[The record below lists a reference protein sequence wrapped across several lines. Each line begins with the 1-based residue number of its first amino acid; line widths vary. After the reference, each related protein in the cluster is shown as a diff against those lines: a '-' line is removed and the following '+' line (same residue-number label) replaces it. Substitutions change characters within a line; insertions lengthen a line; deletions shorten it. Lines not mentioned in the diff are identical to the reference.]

1 MKHSVKRVAAIHDLS
16 GFGRASLTAIIPILS
31 SMGVQVCPLPTAILS
46 NHTGGF
52 DTFSFVDFTD
62 HMQDYIDHWK
72 ELNIDFDCIYS
83 GFLGSERQIEIVSGF
98 IDDFGTEDNMV
109 VIDPVL
115 GDNGNLYST
124 MDQGLV
130 EGMKRLVTKA
140 DIITPNFTEVSLLL
154 GEEYKQTT
162 TDEEIKEWVK
172 RLSDMG
178 PDIIVVTSVPDKEKD
193 KDSNVIAYDRTCN
206 TYWKIKCRY
215 IPTFYPGTGDAY
227 TSVMIGS
234 LLDGDSLPIALD
246 KGVQFA
252 EIEKIAYDTE
262 KKLLKAVELFDV
274 YEGKNLEA
282 GKKSYAV
289 SFLLQ
294 DENQTL
300 NDKMIDKIMSKLVK
314 NLQDK
319 LGAKLR

>member
-83 GFLGSERQIEIVSGF
+83 GFLGSERQIEIVSEF

-246 KGVQFA
+246 KGVQFITQA
-252 EIEKIAYDTE
+252 IKASYGFDYPNREGV
-262 KKLLKAVELFDV
+262 LLERVLEVLKMPVVLGG
-274 YEGKNLEA
+274 YE
-282 GKKSYAV
+282 
-289 SFLLQ
+289 
-294 DENQTL
+294 
-300 NDKMIDKIMSKLVK
+300 MI
-314 NLQDK
+314 
-319 LGAKLR
+319 

>member
-1 MKHSVKRVAAIHDLS
+1 MQKKIAVINDLS
-16 GFGRASLTAIIPILS
+16 GYGRCSITAALPVLAALKI
-31 SMGVQVCPLPTAILS
+31 QCCPVPTSVLS
-46 NHTGGF
+46 NHTGFPVYFF
-52 DTFSFVDFTD
+52 DDYTD
-62 HMQDYIDHWK
+62 KMEPYVEKWK
-72 ELNIDFDCIYS
+72 ELGLSFDGIVS

-130 EGMKRLVTKA
+130 EGMKRLLTKA

-227 TSVMIGS
+227 TSVMIGVW
-234 LLDGDSLPIALD
+234 L
-246 KGVQFA
+246 
-252 EIEKIAYDTE
+252 
-262 KKLLKAVELFDV
+262 
-274 YEGKNLEA
+274 
-282 GKKSYAV
+282 
-289 SFLLQ
+289 
-294 DENQTL
+294 
-300 NDKMIDKIMSKLVK
+300 
-314 NLQDK
+314 
-319 LGAKLR
+319 